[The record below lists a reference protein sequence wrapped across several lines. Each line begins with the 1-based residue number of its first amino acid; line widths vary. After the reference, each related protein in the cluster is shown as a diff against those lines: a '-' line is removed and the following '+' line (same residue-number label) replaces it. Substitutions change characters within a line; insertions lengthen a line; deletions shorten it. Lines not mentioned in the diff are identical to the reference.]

1 MVTKQ
6 DVDNILQQVNAILQ
20 RLDDRLTALEIL
32 VNKSSTTKNTKSK
45 AKDLTNE

>member
-6 DVDNILQQVNAILQ
+6 DVDNILKQVNAILQ
-20 RLDDRLTALEIL
+20 GLNDRITALEAE
-32 VNKSSTTKNTKSK
+32 NKKTATTRNTKSQ

>member
-6 DVDNILQQVNAILQ
+6 DVDNILKQVNAILQ
-20 RLDDRLTALEIL
+20 GFDDRIRTLEDA
-32 VNKSSTTKNTKSK
+32 NKKPAITKNTKSQ

>member
-6 DVDNILQQVNAILQ
+6 DVDNILKQVNAILQ
-20 RLDDRLTALEIL
+20 KLDERITALEEKN
-32 VNKSSTTKNTKSK
+32 NKPATTRSTKSQ

>member
-6 DVDNILQQVNAILQ
+6 DVDNILKQVNAILQ
-20 RLDDRLTALEIL
+20 RLDDRLTALETSNI
-32 VNKSSTTKNTKSK
+32 KPTTTKNTKSQ